1 MCVHNDR
8 TRKSGCSV
16 WELCWIL
23 VSILR
28 GIDCFGVWFMN
39 AFNHDWRSWFRK
51 FTDIK
56 FLSMESY
63 VLVSYERTPM
73 DEAISRGKLDLVD
86 AINAAVLQADLNG
99 VRLSDGNMV
108 SEFWYW
114 IRCPLI
120 IPSYKNRSILNRPKI
135 VVWIACKMK
144 LC

>member
-1 MCVHNDR
+1 
-8 TRKSGCSV
+8 
-16 WELCWIL
+16 
-23 VSILR
+23 
-28 GIDCFGVWFMN
+28 MN

-73 DEAISRGKLDLVD
+73 DEAVSRGKLDLVD

-108 SEFWYW
+108 SEF
-114 IRCPLI
+114 
-120 IPSYKNRSILNRPKI
+120 
-135 VVWIACKMK
+135 
-144 LC
+144 